1 MSTEVPAVVL
11 AGADGEVLSQN
22 APARRLLGAGRGKP
36 CWKVVGALPGA
47 RGLPCQRSCVRDSL
61 ASGFEKARHSRFS
74 LDGRSHHLTCVPLD
88 GVMVCMIAPGSG
100 SSPEHWQLL
109 TARERDVLRLIARGG
124 TTASIAEKLAL
135 SGSTVRTHIEHM
147 FSKLGVQT
155 RAALVF
161 RAVRLGFLD

>member
-1 MSTEVPAVVL
+1 
-11 AGADGEVLSQN
+11 
-22 APARRLLGAGRGKP
+22 
-36 CWKVVGALPGA
+36 
-47 RGLPCQRSCVRDSL
+47 
-61 ASGFEKARHSRFS
+61 
-74 LDGRSHHLTCVPLD
+74 
-88 GVMVCMIAPGSG
+88 MIAPGSG

-109 TARERDVLRLIARGG
+109 TVRERDVLRLIARGG